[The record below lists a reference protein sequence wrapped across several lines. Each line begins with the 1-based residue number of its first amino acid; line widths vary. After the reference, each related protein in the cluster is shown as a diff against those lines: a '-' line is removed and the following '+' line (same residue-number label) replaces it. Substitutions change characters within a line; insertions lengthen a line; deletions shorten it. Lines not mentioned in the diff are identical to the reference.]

1 MRIEMELWETQ
12 PEWEIS
18 IERKRKGET
27 QLLII
32 SSGQLYSFNSAI
44 NAYIENDDYSVP
56 FVYEINGFEINI
68 DIADDVKIHARSIS
82 SI

>member
-1 MRIEMELWETQ
+1 MELWETQ